1 VFLQFP
7 PGPLA
12 VFSQVPSEQQHWLLL
27 VQHVVPQANFP
38 SAQPQVRVAAV
49 TVHGLEE
56 HTQSSLPSPPVQ
68 VSVPQVFVEQAVGH
82 V

>member
-27 VQHVVPQANFP
+27 VQHLPLAPGLQQNWLTVQKSWVVVLQ
-38 SAQPQVRVAAV
+38 
-49 TVHGLEE
+49 
-56 HTQSSLPSPPVQ
+56 
-68 VSVPQVFVEQAVGH
+68 
-82 V
+82 